1 MNKST
6 LINIF
11 SWLGFAIV
19 SIILMVSILLIT
31 DSIFDWTSKDPYAN
45 YRIKYP
51 TTPNYRKIGTVKS
64 KNGSI
69 SFYGIG
75 IGNKGPIVIAQYD
88 RPIDY
93 DSNTGESSMVYND
106 SKEAQK
112 QVEKFAKDN
121 SLKILN
127 DFIVSTNDSTEY
139 GVIPKCFDKFYI
151 LGKKN
156 NISHQKNK
164 KLSFSNSMYKN
175 SITYDKKHKRIKLKY
190 NRNLDEKSHK
200 YSFSS
205 ATLFRN
211 MIFDVLE
218 RVYKNGFSIKSISVE
233 DFVYG
238 IDSYNYVDVSID
250 IE

>member
-11 SWLGFAIV
+11 GWLCFAIV

-69 SFYGIG
+69 SFNSIG
-75 IGNKGPIVIAQYD
+75 IGNKEPLVIAQYD

-93 DSNTGESSMVYND
+93 DSGTGESAMVHND

-112 QVEKFAKDN
+112 QVEKFAKEN
-121 SLKILN
+121 SLEILN
-127 DFIVSTNDSTEY
+127 DFIASTNDSAEY
-139 GVIPKCFDKFYI
+139 GVTPKCFDKFYI

-164 KLSFSNSMYKN
+164 ELSFSNSMYKN

-190 NRNLDEKSHK
+190 NRNLDVKSHK

-218 RVYKNGFSIKSISVE
+218 RVYRNGYSIKSISLE
-233 DFVYG
+233 DFVFG

>member
-1 MNKST
+1 
-6 LINIF
+6 
-11 SWLGFAIV
+11 
-19 SIILMVSILLIT
+19 MVSILLIT

-51 TTPNYRKIGTVKS
+51 TAPNYRKIETVKS

-69 SFYGIG
+69 SFNSIG
-75 IGNKGPIVIAQYD
+75 IGNKEPLVIAQYD

-93 DSNTGESSMVYND
+93 LSNTGDSSMVYND

-121 SLKILN
+121 SLEILN
-127 DFIVSTNDSTEY
+127 DFVASTNYSAES
-139 GVIPKCFDKFYI
+139 GLIPSCFDKFYI

-156 NISHQKNK
+156 VSHQKNK
-164 KLSFSNSMYKN
+164 EISFSNSMYKN

-190 NRNLDEKSHK
+190 NRNLDEKSHNK

-211 MIFDVLE
+211 MLFDVLE
-218 RVYKNGFSIKSISVE
+218 RVYKNGFSIKSITLE
-233 DFVYG
+233 DFIYG
-238 IDSYNYVDVSID
+238 INDFDFVDISID